1 MAEKMLTIPTQTEMY
16 SIVLNMVKDGKEF
29 RRIDIKKKLYKELGL
44 DDAHIEKTSSG
55 TPLYSSRA
63 GWAITHLHKAGLIS
77 RPTKAVYCIT
87 PKGVSFVKKEL

>member
-1 MAEKMLTIPTQTEMY
+1 MAEKMLKIPTQTEMY

-55 TPLYSSRA
+55 TPLA
-63 GWAITHLHKAGLIS
+63 TIAIRL
-77 RPTKAVYCIT
+77 
-87 PKGVSFVKKEL
+87 SFLPELKSI